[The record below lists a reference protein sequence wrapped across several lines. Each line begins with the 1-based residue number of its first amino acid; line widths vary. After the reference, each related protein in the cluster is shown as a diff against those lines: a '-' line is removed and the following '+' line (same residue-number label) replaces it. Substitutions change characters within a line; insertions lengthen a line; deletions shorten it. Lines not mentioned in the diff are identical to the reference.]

1 LTTTKTHFIVEALGK
16 NHDKSGFSCGVND
29 LDNYLKTKASQDDKR
44 DTTRPFVLVDTRTSE
59 IAGFYTLSS
68 STVLLKGLPEKTQKK
83 LPRHP
88 DVPAVLLGR
97 LAISTFYKG
106 QKLGAYLLVH
116 ALEKAYNAS
125 KEVAI
130 TFFIVDAKDEQAKA
144 FYQHFGFIALED
156 DDMRLYL
163 PMKTISKMFD

>member
-1 LTTTKTHFIVEALGK
+1 LTTTKTHFIVEPL
-16 NHDKSGFSCGVND
+16 DKSHNKAVFSCGVD
-29 LDNYLKTKASQDDKR
+29 ALDSYLKTKASQDDKR
-44 DTTRPFVLVDTRTSE
+44 DTTRPFVLVDTRSNE

-97 LAISTFYKG
+97 LAISTSYKG
-106 QKLGAYLLVH
+106 QKLGAFLLVH

-125 KEVAI
+125 KEIAI

-144 FYQHFGFIALED
+144 FYQHFGFVSLED
-156 DDMRLYL
+156 DDLRLYL
-163 PMKTISKMFD
+163 PMKTISKMFE